1 MIPDW
6 QEEGY
11 HVKLFFLTLPSAEM
25 AIARVA
31 ERVRQ
36 GGHNVPE
43 EVVRR
48 RFTAGRANFDIM
60 YRRLVDSWALFD
72 NAGDEPQ
79 LTDWSEKP

>member
-6 QEEGY
+6 QAEGY

-43 EVVRR
+43 EVIRR
-48 RFTAGRANFDIM
+48 HFTAGCANFDIM
-60 YRRLVDSWALFD
+60 YRELVDSWALFD

-79 LTDWSEKP
+79 LIDWSEKP